1 MLARY
6 PQPADLDKDGKLDQR
21 PSESISML
29 RSSPGALRAWRATVE
44 CKSINLLNQI
54 PRTHAVR
61 GIQTWARQGRAF
73 SDALPPQAVRVG
85 ANYTKVHRADPSRR
99 IGRRR
104 AQRPARGSSPARSGS

>member
-73 SDALPPQAVRVG
+73 SDALPHKLSVLVRITRRSIG
-85 ANYTKVHRADPSRR
+85 QTLRAE
-99 IGRRR
+99 
-104 AQRPARGSSPARSGS
+104 